1 MTELEKIKKQ
11 VESWSGFYPD
21 GETKQDIKKSI
32 SDIAYKLECEIS
44 DKARRFESLIDK
56 LEIEEGF

>member
-1 MTELEKIKKQ
+1 MTDLEKIKKQ
-11 VESWSGFYPD
+11 IESWSGFRVE

-44 DKARRFESLIDK
+44 DKAGRFKSLIDE
-56 LEIEEGF
+56 LDVEEGV